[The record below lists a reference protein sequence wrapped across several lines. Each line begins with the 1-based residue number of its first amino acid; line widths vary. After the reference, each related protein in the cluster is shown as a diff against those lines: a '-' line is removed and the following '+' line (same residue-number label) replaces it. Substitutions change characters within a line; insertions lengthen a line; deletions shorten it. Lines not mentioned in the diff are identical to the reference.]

1 MAKQH
6 IARHDKATSSARGNV
21 VPFPLSRYA
30 AKVRAVASQ
39 HGRALL
45 VEGST
50 TEKCNALILWRE
62 INGTLVW
69 PLRDAGIPGHI
80 ITREL
85 DAFAQAVERELGR
98 LAWMEACG
106 LNPDDAA

>member
-6 IARHDKATSSARGNV
+6 MARHDKATSPARGSV
-21 VPFPLSRYA
+21 VPFPLSRYV
-30 AKVRAVASQ
+30 AKIRAVASQ

-45 VEGST
+45 VEGSAMDR
-50 TEKCNALILWRE
+50 CRAISLWRD

-69 PLRDAGIPGHI
+69 PLRDAGIPDHI
-80 ITREL
+80 ITQEL

-98 LAWMEACG
+98 RAWMEASG